1 MSWIGPAE
9 AARCLGISVQ
19 ALRKKLP
26 VLADEG
32 VARQIDGRWK
42 LRREGLEVAYDDV
55 TRSRSDSPRRRPDA
69 DVAGVPAQGE
79 LPMDREKLKEEMR
92 AVEID
97 RSMPKS
103 EADRLH
109 SIYRARL
116 MEIDVM
122 ERERQLVEVKTVEA
136 RLFESDR
143 RIRNQAQN
151 WSARIASDLA
161 SETDDVKIAVMLDIE
176 VNRLLDELARPED
189 LCG

>member
-1 MSWIGPAE
+1 MPWIGPTE
-9 AARCLGISVQ
+9 AAKRLGISPQ
-19 ALRKKLP
+19 ALRKKLQ

-32 VARQIDGRWK
+32 VARRIDGRWK
-42 LRREGLEVAYDDV
+42 LRQEGLEVAYDDV
-55 TRSRSDSPRRRPDA
+55 TRSRSDSPRRLSSA
-69 DVAGVPAQGE
+69 VKPAVDQPP
-79 LPMDREKLKEEMR
+79 LPLDREQLKDEMR
-92 AVEID
+92 AMEID

-122 ERERQLVEVKTVEA
+122 ERERQLVEVKTVEE

-151 WSARIASDLA
+151 WSARIAPDLA
-161 SETDDVKIAVMLDIE
+161 SETNEVKVAVLLDVE
-176 VNRLLDELARPED
+176 VNKLLSELANPED